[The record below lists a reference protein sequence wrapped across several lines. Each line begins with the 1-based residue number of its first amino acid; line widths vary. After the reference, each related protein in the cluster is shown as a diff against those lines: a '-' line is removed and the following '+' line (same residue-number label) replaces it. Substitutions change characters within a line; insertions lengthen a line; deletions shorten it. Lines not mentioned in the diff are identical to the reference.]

1 MATGGRLRPTPSG
14 LAPIVFIVLS
24 LYAELNQ
31 LNEHLTVCV
40 CVLGLLTVSNPGSLP
55 TSDRQ
60 SPYLV
65 SISGPSLRRVCNSRK
80 NISGNSLTHSL
91 CVDGKTKG
99 LLAISCVLHY
109 SEHIYALNREINC
122 ISLMRKQ
129 NAIDQ
134 VHGGPEVDPNSNLL
148 LLVQDSLTYSGL
160 TVFYAF

>member
-1 MATGGRLRPTPSG
+1 M
-14 LAPIVFIVLS
+14 
-24 LYAELNQ
+24 
-31 LNEHLTVCV
+31 
-40 CVLGLLTVSNPGSLP
+40 LGLLTVSNPGSLP

-109 SEHIYALNREINC
+109 SEHIYICSKPRNQLYLSHAETKRN
-122 ISLMRKQ
+122 ISSTRRP
-129 NAIDQ
+129 
-134 VHGGPEVDPNSNLL
+134 GSRPELKFTTFGSRLTHLL
-148 LLVQDSLTYSGL
+148 RTHS
-160 TVFYAF
+160 FYAF